1 MQRGKVACAS
11 DSCDV
16 SELVVFTRTRSGVA
30 AKKKKK
36 KNKKS
41 LPTAE
46 TLTDVGGENALIV
59 DLYLDPI
66 HQQAHV
72 LGGRQRRR
80 PPVLVL
86 VLPAVF
92 VLGPAGHDGAGLV
105 GAGVADGAVDE
116 VDAVEEVDHVDGDP
130 IVEVL
135 AVGQLHGLPQVQAGV
150 EGGLRLLV
158 QLEALCPRLKL
169 ALGSECPVFVE
180 DLFQGSV
187 HGCMQWRRRLCL
199 LGGCLIAVEMRPT
212 RRLCTQPV
220 WSYCYGLLSSDS
232 LCNSAGRE
240 LGKGGRKLI

>member
-1 MQRGKVACAS
+1 MHQSGLHS
-11 DSCDV
+11 DSCDD
-16 SELVVFTRTRSGVA
+16 SELVVFARTRSGVGP
-30 AKKKKK
+30 KKKC
-36 KNKKS
+36 

-46 TLTDVGGENALIV
+46 ILTDVGGKNALIV

-105 GAGVADGAVDE
+105 GAGVADGAIDE

-130 IVEVL
+130 VVEVL
-135 AVGQLHGLPQVQAGV
+135 AVGQLHGLPEVQTSV
-150 EGGLRLLV
+150 QGGLRLLV
-158 QLEALCPRLKL
+158 QLEALRPRLKL

-187 HGCMQWRRRLCL
+187 HDCMQWRRLCL
-199 LGGCLIAVEMRPT
+199 LGGFLIAVEMRQT
-212 RRLCTQPV
+212 RRLCTQP
-220 WSYCYGLLSSDS
+220 
-232 LCNSAGRE
+232 A
-240 LGKGGRKLI
+240 

>member
-1 MQRGKVACAS
+1 MQTKR
-11 DSCDV
+11 
-16 SELVVFTRTRSGVA
+16 
-30 AKKKKK
+30 
-36 KNKKS
+36 

-46 TLTDVGGENALIV
+46 TLTDVGGENALVV

-130 IVEVL
+130 VVEVF
-135 AVGQLHGLPQVQAGV
+135 AVGQLHGLPEVQASV
-150 EGGLRLLV
+150 QGGLRLLV
-158 QLEALCPRLKL
+158 QLEALRPRLKL

-187 HGCMQWRRRLCL
+187 HDCMQWRRLCL
-199 LGGCLIAVEMRPT
+199 LGGFLIAVGMRPT
-212 RRLCTQPV
+212 RRLCTQPA
-220 WSYCYGLLSSDS
+220 WSCCYGLFRSDS
-232 LCNSAGRE
+232 VCNSAERE
-240 LGKGGRKLI
+240 LGEGVVES